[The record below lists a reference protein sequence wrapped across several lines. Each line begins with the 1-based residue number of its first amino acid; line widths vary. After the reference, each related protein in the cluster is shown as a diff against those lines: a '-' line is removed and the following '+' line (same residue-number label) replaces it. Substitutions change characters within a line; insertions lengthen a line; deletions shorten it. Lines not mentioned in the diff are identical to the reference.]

1 MDRSILRDDFLLWQ
15 SVEMAGLDRHPDAH
29 NSLHSSSDEK
39 KASAMTASTE
49 LLKGKVV
56 IVTGAGGG
64 VGKGVALEAARQG
77 ARVVVNDLGVSLA
90 GERAET
96 SPAQEVVAEIEAAGG
111 QALADGGNVADW
123 DSANGIVERA
133 VASFGRIDAV
143 VHSAGILRDSIFHK
157 MTAADFESV
166 LRVHLFGAFNMARSA
181 AAHFREQGSGAL
193 VHMTSTAGLIGSV
206 GQANYAAAKMGIVG
220 LSRSISLDMARFG
233 VRSNCIAPHAF
244 SRMIESVPGLS
255 PEEQER
261 YLEKRRQTTRPE
273 QIAPLAVFLCS
284 DAARDVTGQIFGARG
299 NEVYLYS
306 QTRPIRTLHRGD
318 GWTPA
323 ALAEMLVP
331 AWRSSFTPPERTRDV
346 LGWEAI

>member
-1 MDRSILRDDFLLWQ
+1 
-15 SVEMAGLDRHPDAH
+15 
-29 NSLHSSSDEK
+29 
-39 KASAMTASTE
+39 MTTPTQ
-49 LLKGKVV
+49 LLKDKVV

-77 ARVVVNDLGVSLA
+77 ARVVVNDLGVSLN
-90 GERAET
+90 GESSGS
-96 SPAQEVVAEIEAAGG
+96 SPADEVVAEIKAAGG
-111 QALADGGNVADW
+111 QAIADGGSVAQW
-123 DSANGIVERA
+123 ESASGIVERA
-133 VASFGRIDAV
+133 VSTFGRIDAV

-157 MTAADFESV
+157 MTPSDFETV
-166 LRVHLFGAFNMARSA
+166 MRVHLFGAFNMARA
-181 AAHFREQGSGAL
+181 AAGHFREQNSGAL

-220 LSRSISLDMARFG
+220 LSRSISMDMARFG

-284 DAARDVTGQIFGARG
+284 DAAKDVTGQIFGARG
-299 NEVYLYS
+299 NEVYLYN
-306 QTRPIRTLHRGD
+306 QPRPVRTLHRSE
-318 GWTPA
+318 GWTPGT
-323 ALAEMLVP
+323 LAEMLVP
-331 AWRSSFTPPERTRDV
+331 AFQSSFTPAERTKNV